1 MSFYENWDN
10 CFFTSC
16 CLRAERHQIETWN
29 WSKKLTFT
37 QTLAFYEWNVT
48 QYFGNLIFCL
58 LILVCALSTYKCRSI
73 CSDRIDICS
82 GQVPANINYR
92 FGFGNI
98 IGWPRHLDHGANWY
112 NYILLWFEFWIVPTF
127 WPLPNA
133 TCIPPKK
140 LWIPIFIHFASAIFL
155 TRFTIGPHSPWT
167 SFWKIAVFRKMI
179 LSVCLFCHRLRQ
191 FRTIWNKKEFFEL
204 LDCCRMLV
212 KKNSRWS

>member
-1 MSFYENWDN
+1 MKIEITV
-10 CFFTSC
+10 FFSSR

-48 QYFGNLIFCL
+48 QYFGNLIFYL
-58 LILVCALSTYKCRSI
+58 LIFVCVLSTYKWRSI

-167 SFWKIAVFRKMI
+167 SFWKIAVFWHRIRQISTI
-179 LSVCLFCHRLRQ
+179 LSIER
-191 FRTIWNKKEFFEL
+191 K
-204 LDCCRMLV
+204 LV
-212 KKNSRWS
+212 KKFARWYGGENNTCSDSH